1 MAFCRNCGNELGE
14 GVQFCANCGTPV
26 EAQAQPT
33 QQTQEPQEAQQ
44 TQQTQAEQIP
54 AEQVTVA
61 PAADD
66 VSANK
71 GIAWLAYMGL
81 LLLIPML
88 AKKDSKYCEYHVRQG
103 VTLCAT
109 AIAYCIVA
117 NILLAI
123 IGAIFPG
130 HITYGY
136 FYSYYANSG
145 VYTLFSVIFSLGYI
159 FLGVIAIIGIVNA
172 ATGKEKKLPV
182 FGSVKIF
189 DKLMDKYYG

>member
-33 QQTQEPQEAQQ
+33 QPTQEPQEAQP
-44 TQQTQAEQIP
+44 TQQTQTEQIP

-103 VTLCAT
+103 VTLCAG
-109 AIAYCIVA
+109 AIAYWIISS
-117 NILLAI
+117 ILLLI
-123 IGAIFPG
+123 I
-130 HITYGY
+130 
-136 FYSYYANSG
+136 
-145 VYTLFSVIFSLGYI
+145 
-159 FLGVIAIIGIVNA
+159 
-172 ATGKEKKLPV
+172 
-182 FGSVKIF
+182 
-189 DKLMDKYYG
+189 

>member
-26 EAQAQPT
+26 EVQAQPT
-33 QQTQEPQEAQQ
+33 QEPQQ
-44 TQQTQAEQIP
+44 TQQAQTEQIP

-103 VTLCAT
+103 VTLFAAT
-109 AIAYCIVA
+109 IAYCIVA

-130 HITYGY
+130 HITYRY

-172 ATGKEKKLPV
+172 ATGNEKKLPV
-182 FGSVKIF
+182 FGSIKIF